1 MIEAK
6 EIKMKKKT
14 TTKNEVEQSA
24 THSGVDL
31 INPPATPAFTDIA
44 FAKEADRRN
53 KAIKSELKKISSSFE
68 KIAFHLHWFYCNAA
82 YKELGYDN
90 IYAFASKEYCIARGT
105 TNNYINVVER
115 FAERGEHGEILERIR
130 PELRDFQSS
139 KLIALLDVQDDELNE
154 FSSDMSVRDIKKKV
168 KDMTS
173 SEDSEGEDSESG
185 ESGSN
190 DSRDEIRVTATEINR
205 QTVVTFASF
214 DEYNKYLDGMNDL
227 IEKALKSKAFKD
239 GNKKIEVA
247 IVW

>member
-14 TTKNEVEQSA
+14 VTKIEAKQPIEYGGS
-24 THSGVDL
+24 DL
-31 INPPATPAFTDIA
+31 LNPPAIPAFTDVA

-90 IYAFASKEYCIARGT
+90 IYTFASKEYCIARGT

-139 KLIALLDVQDDELNE
+139 KLIALLDVEDDELKE
-154 FSSDMSVRDIKKKV
+154 FTSDMSVRDIKKKV

-173 SEDSEGEDSESG
+173 SEDSESRESNT
-185 ESGSN
+185 N
-190 DSRDEIRVTATEINR
+190 DSHDEIRVTATEINR
-205 QTVVTFASF
+205 QTVVTFASIE
-214 DEYNKYLDGMNDL
+214 EYNDYLDGMNDL
-227 IEKALKSKAFKD
+227 IEKALKSKAFKE
-239 GNKKIEVA
+239 GNKKIEVS